1 MKIEPFTEATQL
13 VDGTRVEVYW
23 NLHADRFSVRALE
36 GFYKGLVVAHL
47 PSVNLTD
54 VTFTVQ
60 PAGRAKVLREQ
71 RKNVHAFVRGRI
83 HLGEVPNLLRLAVTY
98 NPYRDETFVDGV
110 LHEPV
115 HTAQL
120 AVCQTRPD
128 GRPSVS
134 IA

>member
-1 MKIEPFTEATQL
+1 MKIEPFTEANQL

-36 GFYKGLVVAHL
+36 GIYKGLVIAHL

-60 PAGRAKVLREQ
+60 PAGRAKVLREK

-83 HLGEVPNLLRLAVTY
+83 HLGEVPNILRLAVTY
-98 NPYRDETFVDGV
+98 NPYRDETFVDG
-110 LHEPV
+110 LRYEPV
-115 HTAQL
+115 HAARFAL
-120 AVCQTRPD
+120 CDTRPD
-128 GRPSVS
+128 GRASVC
-134 IA
+134 II